1 MQRLAAQK
9 RKGLGTTKSVD
20 TVQLF
25 MENNCVRT
33 KFDTDVIKVGDFKT
47 QYNEFCEA
55 NRLSP
60 LNITRSLMA
69 SYGIETEKLELS
81 YVCRKAPGTQLETD
95 GGDKSQRLWTRRR
108 DYGEGAAERG

>member
-81 YVCRKAPGTQLETD
+81 YVCRKAPGPKPPKVHYNLKIEKAD
-95 GGDKSQRLWTRRR
+95 RLI
-108 DYGEGAAERG
+108 ERLVNNYLV